1 MLQIKKFAFNPFQ
14 VNTYILYDETGECAI
29 IDAACYSDDEQQALK
44 DFITLKHLKPV
55 LLINT
60 HCHIDHILGN
70 NFVNETWGLKPL
82 LNSQGLE
89 FLRSAADYGR
99 TFGFEVDIPVMP
111 DEYLN
116 EGQSLA
122 FGNQNVTILE
132 TPGHADGSICLYH
145 FQEKKVW
152 VGDVIFH
159 GSIGRTDLPTGN
171 YDTLLDSIKNK
182 LLVLPKEVEVFC
194 GHGPTTTI
202 GREKENNPFLK

>member
-29 IDAACYSDDEQQALK
+29 IDAACYSDDEKQLLE
-44 DFITLKHLKPV
+44 DFITEKQLKPV
-55 LLINT
+55 LLINS

-70 NFVNETWGLKPL
+70 NFVYETWGLKPL
-82 LNSQGLE
+82 LHDKGLA
-89 FLRSAADYGR
+89 FLESAADYGR
-99 TFGFEVDIPVMP
+99 TFGFEVDTPVMP
-111 DEYLN
+111 DEYLSD
-116 EGQSLA
+116 GQNLS
-122 FGNQNVTILE
+122 FGNQNLTVLV

-145 FQEKKVW
+145 QQQKKIW

-159 GSIGRTDLPTGN
+159 GSIGRTDLPTGD
-171 YDTLLDSIKNK
+171 YDTLIDSIKTK
-182 LLVLPKEVEVFC
+182 LLILPEEVQVFS